1 MPPKKPKKKEGK
13 EKKEKKAVLVDGLPA
28 DQMSP
33 EQLLDYIEKLR
44 EEVDRER
51 EERNLIQLERD
62 KINTFWDISKQQLE
76 VCVFNLLLSQY

>member
-1 MPPKKPKKKEGK
+1 MPPKKPKKKDPK
-13 EKKEKKAVLVDGLPA
+13 PKKEKKPIIVDGVPA
-28 DQMSP
+28 EQMSP

-62 KINTFWDISKQQLE
+62 KINTFWDISRQQLD
-76 VCVFNLLLSQY
+76 VS